1 MAKATET
8 VGEDENRE
16 GGDVNTQRRVRFDTQ
31 HKVCIC
37 LTCRVAV
44 PPGRDRISGI
54 VSHFRKQH
62 QLKGEELAQVTAYC
76 SGLPL
81 RDPHTI
87 QLPADGSAPIEDLA
101 VLAGCRCTVCGY
113 LTINRKNIL
122 AHPRKSDHADIG
134 GGWEAVELQTFSQ
147 GRFARYWVIERQ
159 RPMPRDAVVERDAS
173 RCSDESEP
181 GSDAGGYYYG
191 DEADGGDWGGML
203 TQYGRVLKKE
213 EDERR
218 RTAQK
223 PGGIDHDSTWINKTG
238 WAKHF
243 QGRDLK
249 RIYQLGLGP
258 KSKAVRRGMRDG
270 AEREEQETLA
280 RLIESFDREMS
291 RCVGRLERVPNETLR
306 WLNSINPETPV
317 GQPFKLKEHES
328 SNEKYWAYGGRY
340 LCHCWRVW
348 KLGRDK
354 AQTEVGIRFTDEQWG
369 RLCAVVE
376 ALDNNKVGGG
386 VPGPSGPTMG
396 RSGCGSTVND
406 DRRGRRDD
414 SGNDPNG
421 DRESASNEG
430 GENDDDDEDE
440 EEARQQQQQQ
450 EEERRRAVLDRR
462 VFEFFISSIKH
473 KVAYDVHRNPL
484 VHFTAVLGIGDERT
498 GHSYKR
504 PAGYTGQLAGLVW
517 CVRMLMLEHI
527 FEEEPEEPEEMR
539 FEVVEKFQEEH
550 REWLVDGSY
559 SPFSTMIG
567 LMAYGKGHRKKDGGM
582 PSVMWEENGEALRY
596 LGQRLT
602 IDEFRKAAQVA
613 VREAEKLLDRLMYG
627 QWAKAK
633 ATIELGR
640 IVDSLTFEGAGR
652 SFATNGRNQWL
663 RPGHRRVAELGKAK
677 LWRQG
682 RGWRRRAV
690 QQFLSTFRLFAMAM
704 VVVTHIWWGMPGR
717 GPEILTMRH
726 CDSQQLIRNAFIFDG
741 QMMLITDRDKSRA
754 IRGIGRKVA
763 RFLPELPTK
772 MMVAYIA
779 WLIPTARMLQEQAGI
794 QGPGPSLEG
803 FLWADARKGR
813 WDTELLTQRLRLL
826 TAEHT
831 GLTMGVSEYR
841 HVGIEMGRK
850 VRGLAVRQVEVGIGD
865 EADGEENNMTAEV
878 DPVTGETR
886 GKRRFEYVFDL
897 QSTHGS
903 VLAQRYAVNIQFP
916 DQLQPQMVATY
927 REISRLWH
935 WFLASPIGNDDDHHH
950 HHQGCSDILGATAGK
965 GAAKRKAVEIEAAGM
980 GEESKKRR
988 KVGTAEAGTATVGG
1002 GGGGGAVVGGPGA
1015 PLQQG
1020 LQRLLGEGASWKSDE
1035 QHECMVRIMDM
1046 RRGEVLICVLPTGGG
1061 KSIFFML
1068 PAVAEETGTS
1078 IVVVPFVALM
1088 DDILDRAREDF
1099 GIDCLK
1105 WEPAMTAGRD
1115 EAQPDARLVVV
1126 SADLANS
1133 PEFISY
1139 VDNRRARG
1147 LLRRIFFDES
1157 HTAIVDASYRERL
1170 ESLKGLHRY
1179 DCPVVLLTATLP
1191 VKMEK
1196 WFRRLMLAEDAA
1208 IVRASTAKL
1217 NIRYR
1222 IRKVKGGAAAVEKE
1236 VIKAKLRI
1244 EERMQRGQRG
1254 VIYCRTKKQ
1263 CEALAGKL
1271 GCPFYHAGIEDK
1283 SRRRAILQEWAR
1295 ATGEGPG
1302 RWIVA
1307 TTGLGTG
1314 IDIGGIVGVIHVEQP
1329 YGLVD
1334 FVQQTGRGGRRR
1346 GEVVDSVIVLG
1357 SGRVPRDKHSSDIEH
1372 LNRQAM
1378 EEFINT
1384 SGCRRVALGVFM
1396 DGKGLQCDE
1405 MIGAERCDRC
1415 EERAGEEGAM
1425 SLTSNRLKE
1434 HIKREAQGR
1443 RALERWLDEADG
1455 NCGVCLV
1462 KWHKDGRRGGREEE
1476 YQHRLDRCPI
1486 VKAEDY
1492 FAWRGRLDFA
1502 VHSCCWGCGLPEGW
1516 CAKLVTWK
1524 GQERCRYRD
1533 QVMPVLMV
1541 VGRSARLRRMVMEE
1555 FDIDAAE
1562 DEDKYI
1568 EWICRTRR
1576 LYGAEMTNG
1585 IAVWDLI
1592 VRQLCTRGEC

>member
-1 MAKATET
+1 
-8 VGEDENRE
+8 
-16 GGDVNTQRRVRFDTQ
+16 
-31 HKVCIC
+31 
-37 LTCRVAV
+37 
-44 PPGRDRISGI
+44 
-54 VSHFRKQH
+54 
-62 QLKGEELAQVTAYC
+62 
-76 SGLPL
+76 
-81 RDPHTI
+81 
-87 QLPADGSAPIEDLA
+87 
-101 VLAGCRCTVCGY
+101 
-113 LTINRKNIL
+113 
-122 AHPRKSDHADIG
+122 
-134 GGWEAVELQTFSQ
+134 
-147 GRFARYWVIERQ
+147 
-159 RPMPRDAVVERDAS
+159 
-173 RCSDESEP
+173 
-181 GSDAGGYYYG
+181 
-191 DEADGGDWGGML
+191 ML

-218 RTAQK
+218 RIAQK

-280 RLIESFDREMS
+280 RLVESFDREMS

-376 ALDNNKVGGG
+376 ALDKVDGG
-386 VPGPSGPTMG
+386 VPGPLGPSGPTMG

-406 DRRGRRDD
+406 QRGRRDD

-421 DRESASNEG
+421 DRESAGNEG
-430 GENDDDDEDE
+430 GEDDDDEDDDDEE
-440 EEARQQQQQQ
+440 EEARQQQ

-462 VFEFFISSIKH
+462 VFEFLISSIKH

-539 FEVVEKFQEEH
+539 FEVVEKFQKEH

-582 PSVMWEENGEALRY
+582 PNVMWEENGEALRY
-596 LGQRLT
+596 LGERVT

-627 QWAKAK
+627 QWARVK

-682 RGWRRRAV
+682 RGWRRKAV
-690 QQFLSTFRLFAMAM
+690 GQFLSTFRLFAMAM
-704 VVVTHIWWGMPGR
+704 AVVTHI
-717 GPEILTMRH
+717 
-726 CDSQQLIRNAFIFDG
+726 CAFIFDG
-741 QMMLITDRDKSRA
+741 QMMIITDRDKSRA
-754 IRGIGRKVA
+754 VRGIGRKVA

-779 WLIPTARMLQEQAGI
+779 WLIPTARMLHEQAGI

-831 GLTMGVSEYR
+831 GLTMGVREYR

-865 EADGEENNMTAEV
+865 EADGEENNMMAEV
-878 DPVTGETR
+878 DPVTGEAR

-903 VLAQRYAVNIQFP
+903 ELARRYAVNIQFP

-927 REISRLWH
+927 REVSRLWH
-935 WFLASPIGNDDDHHH
+935 WFLASPTGNDDAGD
-950 HHQGCSDILGATAGK
+950 QGCCSDVLEATASK

-980 GEESKKRR
+980 GEESKRRR
-988 KVGTAEAGTATVGG
+988 KVGTAEAGT
-1002 GGGGGAVVGGPGA
+1002 P
-1015 PLQQG
+1015 P
-1020 LQRLLGEGASWKSDE
+1020 
-1035 QHECMVRIMDM
+1035 
-1046 RRGEVLICVLPTGGG
+1046 
-1061 KSIFFML
+1061 
-1068 PAVAEETGTS
+1068 
-1078 IVVVPFVALM
+1078 
-1088 DDILDRAREDF
+1088 
-1099 GIDCLK
+1099 

-1244 EERMQRGQRG
+1244 EERMQSADR
-1254 VIYCRTKKQ
+1254 
-1263 CEALAGKL
+1263 A
-1271 GCPFYHAGIEDK
+1271 
-1283 SRRRAILQEWAR
+1283 RRA
-1295 ATGEGPG
+1295 
-1302 RWIVA
+1302 
-1307 TTGLGTG
+1307 
-1314 IDIGGIVGVIHVEQP
+1314 
-1329 YGLVD
+1329 
-1334 FVQQTGRGGRRR
+1334 
-1346 GEVVDSVIVLG
+1346 
-1357 SGRVPRDKHSSDIEH
+1357 
-1372 LNRQAM
+1372 
-1378 EEFINT
+1378 
-1384 SGCRRVALGVFM
+1384 
-1396 DGKGLQCDE
+1396 
-1405 MIGAERCDRC
+1405 AE
-1415 EERAGEEGAM
+1415 
-1425 SLTSNRLKE
+1425 
-1434 HIKREAQGR
+1434 
-1443 RALERWLDEADG
+1443 
-1455 NCGVCLV
+1455 
-1462 KWHKDGRRGGREEE
+1462 RRGG
-1476 YQHRLDRCPI
+1476 
-1486 VKAEDY
+1486 
-1492 FAWRGRLDFA
+1492 
-1502 VHSCCWGCGLPEGW
+1502 GLGD
-1516 CAKLVTWK
+1516 CA
-1524 GQERCRYRD
+1524 GQRT
-1533 QVMPVLMV
+1533 
-1541 VGRSARLRRMVMEE
+1541 SAARP
-1555 FDIDAAE
+1555 A
-1562 DEDKYI
+1562 
-1568 EWICRTRR
+1568 
-1576 LYGAEMTNG
+1576 
-1585 IAVWDLI
+1585 
-1592 VRQLCTRGEC
+1592 QQ